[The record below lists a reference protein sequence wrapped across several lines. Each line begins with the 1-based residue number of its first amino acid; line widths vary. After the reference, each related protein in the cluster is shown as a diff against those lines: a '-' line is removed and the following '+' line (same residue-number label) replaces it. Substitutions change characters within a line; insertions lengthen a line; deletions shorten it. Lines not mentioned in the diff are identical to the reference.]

1 MTEPNHQEKFLKA
14 LMTRGAVDFAG
25 AFDVKD
31 TAAKEHL
38 SYLQALRHLSLLTED
53 TITDAILAL
62 GVPRSTLE
70 RALPEALTLLPED
83 EARSLR
89 SVPYAVENGQ
99 TLIATDDPF
108 DQRRLAELQRRL
120 PGSRLTYAPPQELSA
135 ALDALAAAHRAPTTP
150 DPVRTA
156 FHMVSDEAFSRAQ
169 ALASPT
175 RTLAHLLTGPEL
187 TEQDAFRAL
196 ATALHLPFELHVHAG
211 TLRREHL
218 TETQAQEHSAV
229 IVDGPIPYLATPCP
243 EAPHSLRG
251 PDGQPLPVRVI
262 TPTLLREL
270 AASLRSAPDNL
281 PESPS
286 APLAVP
292 APQPEPKS
300 RNSAPSSPHIT
311 PEPGRT
317 TSLNPQDLQDL
328 IGVPVRPAE
337 PATPPIPRGVRP
349 RSVGAALAAMNLLT
363 PEEAAMP
370 NAAERALQDNRVSEE
385 QFARALAA
393 FKNCQYVNPDENP
406 PDPEV
411 RTYLPENLIKQ
422 YKVYPYNIDP
432 VTHDL
437 RILMADPRKLPQ
449 LTAIQTAA
457 RRTVVPVIAT
467 QSAINKQIQRNF
479 ERQNDLNA
487 LEKQLQDRS
496 TVKVEEAQAVV
507 VDDNAVVRVVNG
519 FITEAHQNRASD
531 IHIEP
536 SEANIRVRFRVDG
549 QLIEHVEMP
558 KEAGASL
565 VSRIK
570 ILSGMDITQKRIP
583 QDGRIGFRQGDLELN
598 IRVSSVPTVEGE
610 KVVMRLLARTTTIP
624 PIDKLGLSDSNF
636 ERFRATIAKPYGII
650 LITGPTGSGK
660 TTTCFSVLRDI
671 STPNKN
677 TMTIEDP
684 VEIRLAGINQVQVNN
699 AAKLTFAAA
708 LRSFLRQDPDVILV
722 GEIRDQETAQIA
734 LEAALTGHLVIATLH
749 TNDAPGAVTRL
760 KEMGVETFNISAS
773 LLGVMAQ
780 RLVRKVCSKCG
791 QDEQPSEATLRSLGI
806 SSAAPVA
813 ARRGKGCALC
823 HHSGY
828 VGRLAV
834 HEFLYVDDDIR
845 EAIVRE
851 TSTEELR
858 RIAIKN
864 GMKTLREDGIAKA
877 LRGLTTFDEVQAN
890 TVS

>member
-1 MTEPNHQEKFLKA
+1 
-14 LMTRGAVDFAG
+14 MTRGAVDFAG

-31 TAAKEHL
+31 TAAKENL

-53 TITDAILAL
+53 TITDAILTL
-62 GVPRSTLE
+62 GVPRSAIE
-70 RALPEALTLLPED
+70 QALPEALTLLPED

-108 DQRRLAELQRRL
+108 DLRRLAELQRRL
-120 PGSRLTYAPPQELSA
+120 PGSRLTYAPPQELTA
-135 ALDALAAAHRAPTTP
+135 ALDALAAAHQTPTTP

-187 TEQDAFRAL
+187 NEQDAFRAL
-196 ATALHLPFELHVHAG
+196 ATALHLPFERHVPTG
-211 TLRREHL
+211 TLRREQL
-218 TETQAQEHSAV
+218 TEMQAQQRVAV
-229 IVDGPIPYLATPCP
+229 IVDGPVPYLATPCP
-243 EAPHSLRG
+243 EAPQSLTS
-251 PDGQPLPVRVI
+251 PDSQPLPVRVI

-270 AASLRSAPDNL
+270 TASLRSAPDTL
-281 PESPS
+281 P
-286 APLAVP
+286 V
-292 APQPEPKS
+292 
-300 RNSAPSSPHIT
+300 SAPSSLGTPAPTTPPELETRTATHAEPHIT
-311 PEPGRT
+311 PEPGRAA
-317 TSLNPQDLQDL
+317 SLNPQDLQDL
-328 IGVPVRPAE
+328 MGVPVRPAE
-337 PATPPIPRGVRP
+337 PAPPAIPRGVRP

-370 NAAERALQDNRVSEE
+370 NAAERALQENRVSEE

-583 QDGRIGFRQGDLELN
+583 QDGRIGFRQGELELN

-791 QDEQPSEATLRSLGI
+791 QDEQPSEATLKSLGI
-806 SSAAPVA
+806 SSAAPIS

-823 HHSGY
+823 HQSGY

-834 HEFLYVDDDIR
+834 HEFLYVDEDIR
-845 EAIVRE
+845 EAIVAE